1 MFEIFDSYCWTR
13 QKKVL
18 TKNDHHIQGLGNF
31 SYWNYTTSVT
41 PAPPHLHSD
50 IIEIHCMIKGTR
62 FTQIEKDGAFYNY
75 TTTGNEAMIV
85 FPFEIHSNGTKP
97 MAPCEF
103 FAFQI
108 DISKPDQMLGLN
120 PEYSRALI
128 RSLMAVRSRQLR
140 LTQTHF
146 NYLRSAFNFFS
157 ERNEESNRIGVQFL
171 TAFLFTLQFLQP
183 VKEQSAVEIDP
194 GIKNALNYVRDNI
207 HAKIRL
213 SELADRSG
221 YSLSRFKV
229 KFKESIGVTPAEY
242 VTVQKLEYAKRELIQ
257 TDKSITDI
265 AFEFGFSTSNYFCSV
280 FKKLNFITPKEYRK
294 FYYGKG
300 IRTSELQSVGAV
312 LPDLKENTGTG
323 A

>member
-18 TKNDHHIQGLGNF
+18 TKSDHHIQGLGNF
-31 SYWNYTTSVT
+31 SYWNYTTSVP
-41 PAPPHLHSD
+41 PAPRHLHSD

-62 FTQIEKDGAFYNY
+62 FTQIERDGTFFNY

-85 FPFEIHSNGTKP
+85 YPFEIHSNGSKP

-103 FAFQI
+103 FGFQI
-108 DISKPDQMLGLN
+108 DISKPDQMLGLD
-120 PEYSRALI
+120 PAYSRALI
-128 RSLMAVRSRQLR
+128 RALMSVRSRQLR
-140 LTQTHF
+140 LTQTHL

-157 ERNEESNRIGVQFL
+157 ERNEEKNRIGVQFL

-183 VKEQSAVEIDP
+183 VRDQNTVEIDP
-194 GIKNALNYVRDNI
+194 GIKHALDYVRSNI
-207 HAKIRL
+207 HSKICL
-213 SELADRSG
+213 SELADTSG

-229 KFKESIGVTPAEY
+229 KFKEAVGVTPAEY
-242 VTVQKLEYAKRELIQ
+242 VTIQKLESAKRELIQ

-294 FYYGKG
+294 YYYGKA
-300 IRTSELQSVGAV
+300 LN
-312 LPDLKENTGTG
+312 LPDLPGDV
-323 A
+323 